1 MSITTP
7 RYNGIY
13 NNATITVVFH
23 SVRRTRGTPAVDEKV
38 QIDGLDRNST
48 STNEPDGE
56 KPNTDS
62 PDFGP
67 APDGGLTAWLVAA
80 GGATVFFC
88 CLGFT
93 NAFGAFEEYHLTHQL
108 SDRSPEEIAWIGSLS
123 AFLQF
128 AVGMVI
134 RPAALAY
141 VFAGMMLSLCKTYW
155 QVMLVQGVL
164 MGIVMGFPQIPVFAS
179 ISHWFDRKRAAA
191 FGIVV
196 SGSSIGGVVI
206 PIAISKMLNG
216 PSLGYGWTVRIIGF
230 LVMPLLAFSCI
241 TVKARLPP
249 RVTRIWIP
257 KIFKDNK
264 YLLLVGAMFFM
275 FMGMFAP
282 LFYIP
287 TYATTR
293 GLDSTLAG
301 YLLAILNA
309 ASTFGRIIP
318 GVLADKIERINVF
331 AFGGI
336 ATGMIIFC
344 MNSAETSAGL
354 IVYAVVFGFWS
365 GTIISGAS
373 AAITLCVKDPREVR
387 TYLGMGIFIA
397 AFGTL
402 RGPPIN
408 GALVDKYGGFFQV
421 SMFSAAL
428 TVFGGLLA
436 IAAKAVTAE
445 GLMGRT

>member
-1 MSITTP
+1 M
-7 RYNGIY
+7 
-13 NNATITVVFH
+13 
-23 SVRRTRGTPAVDEKV
+23 GTPAVDEKV
-38 QIDGLDRNST
+38 QIDGLGRNST
-48 STNEPDGE
+48 STSEPDGE

-93 NAFGAFEEYHLTHQL
+93 NAFGAFEEYYLTHQL
-108 SDRSPEEIAWIGSLS
+108 SVCRRHGGWADVRSLWGQGEWFPKTESHFVADTY
-123 AFLQF
+123 Q
-128 AVGMVI
+128 VI

-141 VFAGMMLSLCKTYW
+141 VFAVMMLSLCKTYW

-164 MGIVMGFPQIPVFAS
+164 MGVVMGFLQIPVFAS

-216 PSLGYGWTVRIIGF
+216 TSLGYGWTVRIIGF

-257 KIFKDNK
+257 EIFKDNK

-275 FMGMFAP
+275 FMGMFTP

-287 TYATTR
+287 TYATMR

-318 GVLADKIERINVF
+318 GVLADKIGRINVF

-354 IVYAVVFGFWS
+354 IAYAVIFGFWS

-373 AAITLCVKDPREVR
+373 AAITLCVKDPREVG

-402 RGPPIN
+402 IGPPIN
-408 GALVDKYGGFFQV
+408 GALVDKYMGFFQV
-421 SMFSAAL
+421 SMFSGAL